1 MANEFKIKTGL
12 LLGPSPTQPVISIKN
27 ASTAIVSD
35 ASSILLTGK
44 AVYDYVNPIFGK
56 NAAQD
61 ASIMRIDASL
71 NNAIEGGSV
80 YIKNSSLGTDFY
92 WAAGYLEVSVGSGG
106 SLTLAGL
113 TDVSIVDLSTNQFLR
128 YDYATGKWKNVSPVE
143 ASLYFWPLS
152 TALLRE
158 ASIGTGLYWSG
169 GLLNA
174 STGGGDVTKL
184 YVDGSLATRDLKID
198 QHDASIIRIDSS
210 INRLF
215 SQDITINASF
225 GNYVP
230 NASLGTDF
238 YWQSGLL
245 EVSTGAGGAGLSIK
259 ETSSNYTALPN
270 YIILAN
276 SSWNTIDVTLPTSPA
291 NGDIVQVIDIN
302 KCSSINNI
310 NILRNTHKIDMSTN
324 NFTLDVNGGSIE
336 LIYHSLNDNFA
347 ILNLEILEN
356 FTSPA
361 QTQDKINQLDASL
374 NALYAIVLD
383 TSILEIGAPT
393 VDGSWRL
400 IIDISGNLS
409 VQKRIT
415 GSWVEKGNFN

>member
-12 LLGPSPTQPVISIKN
+12 LLGPSPTQPVISIKDT
-27 ASTAIVSD
+27 SVSIVAD
-35 ASSILLTGK
+35 ASSILVTGK
-44 AVYDYVNPIFGK
+44 AIYGYVNPIFAK
-56 NAAQD
+56 DAAQD

-80 YIKNSSLGTDFY
+80 YIKNASLGTDFY
-92 WAAGYLEVSVGSGG
+92 WAGGYLEVSAGGGGG
-106 SLTLAGL
+106 STTLAGL
-113 TDVSIVDLSTNQFLR
+113 TDVSILDLSTNQFLR
-128 YDYATGKWKNVSPVE
+128 YDYATSKWKNVSPVE

-158 ASIGTGLYWSG
+158 SSIGTGFNWNG
-169 GLLNA
+169 GML
-174 STGGGDVTKL
+174 D
-184 YVDGSLATRDLKID
+184 
-198 QHDASIIRIDSS
+198 
-210 INRLF
+210 
-215 SQDITINASF
+215 
-225 GNYVP
+225 
-230 NASLGTDF
+230 
-238 YWQSGLL
+238 
-245 EVSTGAGGAGLSIK
+245 VSTTGTGGAGLSIK
-259 ETSSNYTALPN
+259 ETSSNYTALSN

-276 SSWNTIDVTLPTSPA
+276 SSWNTIDITLPASPV

-302 KCSSINNI
+302 KCSSVNNI
-310 NILRNTHKIDMSTN
+310 NILRNTHKIDKQGN

-347 ILNLEILEN
+347 ILNLEILEE

-361 QTQDKINQLDASL
+361 ETQSQIAQLDASIVRIDGSI
-374 NALYAIVLD
+374 NALFAIVLD
-383 TSILEIGAPT
+383 TSVLEIGTPT

-400 IIDISGNLS
+400 IIDVSGNLS